1 MKHGMKNASLS
12 YADTDSSSLFFFK
25 LQILFPSQSTL
36 QQETRVSDEYRLKEP
51 RGRDMKMLMVWGY
64 IHEDRMAFIYQFGK
78 CEPAD

>member
-1 MKHGMKNASLS
+1 MKNASLS

-51 RGRDMKMLMVWGY
+51 RGRDMKMLMV
-64 IHEDRMAFIYQFGK
+64 
-78 CEPAD
+78 